1 MDPSSKTARGAG
13 TPQIT
18 ETKTEGQGKGDIPGL
33 QQVSSLEAQSHPA
46 FAGAS
51 VLDTVQLAPI
61 DLQLPPLPTVTMD
74 GYKGRASSIQR
85 YGHTFELTKSDRTA
99 ARSPDAIPRPYYGS
113 DDLAESTQCAA
124 GFGAAIQ
131 PPSFYEIFDKA
142 PERKHFEAAGKQVKI
157 LNLDDFHAGTPE
169 ELTLQ
174 LALVLAADKGDRPE
188 DVRAYMKPEAVA
200 AHLRKFKGNVSVLMP
215 QSNFI
220 KYVLPSNPNEPM
232 KLGRGPSKY
241 ASPRGEQFVG
251 SAAEV
256 DEVLESAKS
265 THGGADYVHDHYD
278 FTKIEDEMGI
288 TEKWWQNQGGGL
300 VRIDIP
306 VDPDFHIR
314 MANGREAGANHLWLP
329 GGKLPDGKVEAVIDR
344 ITLDHSMVTYVVQ
357 EPLFPPR

>member
-1 MDPSSKTARGAG
+1 MDRSSKT
-13 TPQIT
+13 TPHAATAPIT
-18 ETKTEGQGKGDIPGL
+18 ENKVEGQGKSDIAQL
-33 QQVSSLEAQSHPA
+33 QQVSGVEAQSHPA

-51 VLDTVQLAPI
+51 VLDTTRLAPI
-61 DLQLPPLPTVTMD
+61 DLQLPPPLTVTVEKFKDQLTM
-74 GYKGRASSIQR
+74 QR
-85 YGHTFELTKSDRTA
+85 YGHMFETIKSDATA
-99 ARSPDAIPRPYYGS
+99 ARRPDAIPRPYYGL
-113 DDLAESTQCAA
+113 DDLSESTPSAL
-124 GFGAAIQ
+124 GFGAIVQ
-131 PPSFYEIFDKA
+131 PPSFYDIFEKA

-157 LNLDDFHAGTPE
+157 LNQDDFHARTPE

-200 AHLRKFKGNVSVLMP
+200 SHLQKFKGKVSVLMP

-220 KYVLPSNPNEPM
+220 RYVIPSTPSEPM
-232 KLGRGPSKY
+232 KLGRGPSKFS
-241 ASPRGEQFVG
+241 SPHGEQFVG

-256 DEVLESAKS
+256 DEVLASAKS
-265 THGGADYVHDHYD
+265 THGGTEYVHDHYD

-306 VDPDFHIR
+306 VDQDFHLR
-314 MANGREAGANHLWLP
+314 MANGREAGANGLWLP

-357 EPLFPPR
+357 EPLFPSL